1 MGALHFNL
9 ELKTHEWKFI
19 SAWLNTSMCY
29 GCRSNAVLAH
39 VLQIKDTPCMR
50 IYQHDH
56 LSSSF
61 YVLQTIVFTVR
72 YRF

>member
-19 SAWLNTSMCY
+19 SAWFNTSMCY

-39 VLQIKDTPCMR
+39 VLQIKDTMYEN
-50 IYQHDH
+50 I
-56 LSSSF
+56 SA
-61 YVLQTIVFTVR
+61 
-72 YRF
+72 